1 MIRHILFD
9 LDGTLL
15 PMDQDPFGEWYLP
28 RLARYAAPE
37 GIPAEEVLKLIYRG
51 WAAMVRNDGSATNE
65 TVFNRCLRDAYP
77 QQAEAIS
84 RGMLAYYSGPFQAA
98 KWLTAPSPFAQR
110 AVAAAGK
117 HGRDVYLATNPVFPR
132 PGTEMRIRWAGVDPA
147 AFRDISSY
155 ENSSFCKPSVGY
167 FREFLQRNGLHPEE
181 CLMIGNDAWEDMAIR
196 ELGVPVYL
204 VTDCLE
210 NKQGL
215 PLDGAAWTGSL
226 EALAEKLENL
236 T

>member
-1 MIRHILFD
+1 
-9 LDGTLL
+9 
-15 PMDQDPFGEWYLP
+15 
-28 RLARYAAPE
+28 
-37 GIPAEEVLKLIYRG
+37 
-51 WAAMVRNDGSATNE
+51 
-65 TVFNRCLRDAYP
+65 
-77 QQAEAIS
+77 
-84 RGMLAYYSGPFQAA
+84 
-98 KWLTAPSPFAQR
+98 
-110 AVAAAGK
+110 
-117 HGRDVYLATNPVFPR
+117 
-132 PGTEMRIRWAGVDPA
+132 MRIRWAGIDPA

>member
-28 RLARYAAPE
+28 RLAQYAAPE

-84 RGMLAYYSGPFQAA
+84 RGMLAYYSGPFQEA

-117 HGRDVYLATNPVFPR
+117 HDRDVYLATNPDFPR
-132 PGTEMRIRWAGVDPA
+132 PGTEMRIRWAGIDPA

-226 EALAEKLENL
+226 EALVEKLEAL
-236 T
+236 A

>member
-15 PMDQDPFGEWYLP
+15 PMDQDKFGEWYLP
-28 RLARYAAPE
+28 RLARHAAPE
-37 GIPAEEVLKLIYRG
+37 GIPAEAVLKLIYRG
-51 WAAMVRNDGSATNE
+51 WAAMVRNDGSASNE
-65 TVFNRCLRDAYP
+65 AVFRRCLADAYP
-77 QQAEAIS
+77 EQAAAIS
-84 RGMLAYYSGPFQAA
+84 RRMLDYYCGEFQEA
-98 KWLTAPSPFAQR
+98 KWLTAPTPLAKL
-110 AVAAAGK
+110 AVEAAGR

-132 PGTEMRIRWAGVDPA
+132 LGTEMRIRWAGVDPA

-155 ENSSFCKPSVGY
+155 ENSSFCKPSAGY
-167 FREFLQRNGLHPEE
+167 FREFLERNRLRPED
-181 CLMIGNDAWEDMAIR
+181 CLMIGNDAWEDMSIR

-210 NKQGL
+210 NQQGL

-226 EALAEKLENL
+226 AELVERLDALA
-236 T
+236 